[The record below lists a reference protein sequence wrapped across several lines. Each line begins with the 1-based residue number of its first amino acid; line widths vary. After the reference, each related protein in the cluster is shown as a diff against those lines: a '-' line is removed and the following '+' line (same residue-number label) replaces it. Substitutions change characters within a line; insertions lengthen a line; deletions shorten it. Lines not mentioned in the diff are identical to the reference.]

1 MELPGKFESYPQ
13 KKLQIKKVVEESS
26 VYCRV
31 ERVSMRFPLHVA
43 VFGKRVHQEFDNRF
57 HTVCT

>member
-1 MELPGKFESYPQ
+1 MLGGPMELPGKFESYPQ

-31 ERVSMRFPLHVA
+31 ERVSMCFPLHVA
-43 VFGKRVHQEFDNRF
+43 VFVQKTCPPRI
-57 HTVCT
+57 